1 MLTLIFSVVLTFVII
16 PIRYDYV
23 QTAPF
28 EKSDYDIFVN
38 GLITVDD
45 YNQILKDQNIIEI
58 ASASYGTGNIYKG
71 RVQDKFANP
80 VIPVKNVLILNSE
93 TIRESSKLDIIGINK
108 FIISGELEKSKLKD
122 YAALDWNLAKRL
134 NIKIGDMVTYWV
146 GESKF
151 EFEVSAITVPTSETE
166 FVIETN
172 PELIKYMQSF
182 GSNLKEMYAGNLYIK
197 SKNPDSSIQYIKSY
211 ILKNGKDWVLS
222 TKDDRK
228 SQVLMNL
235 EESLS
240 SIIRYGFT
248 VGGLL
253 IYLIVLLREQN
264 IVVLRRKR
272 NFSILTAL
280 GANQGELMNIYI
292 LEQIYVMA
300 AVGIFAVMVSN
311 FLIYNTL
318 FNLYLPLEVLV
329 KGAVLGFV
337 LNIIAIAI
345 TLLFTRR
352 QLTKTPTAV
361 LLSEER

>member
-1 MLTLIFSVVLTFVII
+1 MIFSIALTFVII

-28 EKSDYDIFVN
+28 EKADYDIFVN
-38 GLITVDD
+38 GLITVTDS
-45 YNQILKDQNIIEI
+45 NQILKDQNIIRM
-58 ASASYGTGNIYKG
+58 ASASYGSGNVYKG
-71 RVQDKFANP
+71 NAQDKFVNP
-80 VIPVKNVLILNSE
+80 VIPVKNILILNSE
-93 TIRESSKLDIIGINK
+93 TLNDASKLDMIGVNK
-108 FIISGELEKSKLKD
+108 FIISGELKKSDLKE

-134 NIKIGDMVTYWV
+134 NAKIGDKVTYWV
-146 GESKF
+146 GEGRF

-166 FVIETN
+166 FVVETN
-172 PELIKYMQSF
+172 PALIKYMQSF
-182 GSNLKEMYAGNLYIK
+182 GSGLQEMYAGNLYIK
-197 SKNPDSSIQYIKSY
+197 SKNPESSIQYIKSY
-211 ILKNGKDWVLS
+211 ISKNGKDWVLS
-222 TKDDRK
+222 TKDARK
-228 SQVLMNL
+228 SQVLMNS
-235 EESLS
+235 EESLP

-248 VGGLL
+248 VGGLF

-280 GANQGELMNIYI
+280 GASQSELMNIYI

-300 AVGIFAVMVSN
+300 AVGIFAVMISN

-318 FNLYLPLEVLV
+318 FNLYLPQEVLV
-329 KGAVLGFV
+329 KATVLGFI
-337 LNIIAIAI
+337 LNIIAITI

>member
-1 MLTLIFSVVLTFVII
+1 MIFSVVLTFVII
-16 PIRYDYV
+16 PIRYDHV

-28 EKSDYDIFVN
+28 EKADYDIFVN
-38 GLITVDD
+38 GLITIDD
-45 YNQILKDQNIIEI
+45 YNQILKDQNIVEI
-58 ASASYGTGNIYKG
+58 ASASYGTGNVYKG
-71 RVQDKFANP
+71 SAQDNFSNP

-93 TIRESSKLDIIGINK
+93 TLKKSSKLDIIGVNK
-108 FIISGELEKSKLKD
+108 FIIAGELKKSDLKE
-122 YAALDWNLAKRL
+122 YAAVDWNLAKRL
-134 NIKIGDMVTYWV
+134 NAKIGDKVTYWV
-146 GESKF
+146 GEGRF

-166 FVIETN
+166 FVVETN
-172 PELIKYMQSF
+172 PALIKYMQSF
-182 GSNLKEMYAGNLYIK
+182 GSGLQEIYAGNLYIK
-197 SKNPDSSIQYIKSY
+197 SKNSDSSIQYIKSY
-211 ILKNGKDWVLS
+211 ISKNGKDWILS
-222 TKDDRK
+222 TKDARK
-228 SQVLMNL
+228 SQALMNL
-235 EESLS
+235 EESLP

-280 GANQGELMNIYI
+280 GANQVELMSIYI

-300 AVGIFAVMVSN
+300 VVGVFAVLVSN

-352 QLTKTPTAV
+352 LLNKTPTAV